1 MRAIFLDRDGVI
13 CENRSDYVKSW
24 REFKFLPGAKQ
35 SLAALRYLGLPIIVV
50 TNQSAIGRGI
60 VQTDIVERIHKRMV
74 AEIQAY
80 GGHINRVYCCPHH
93 PEEGCNCRKPQSGM
107 LLQAAQELEIDLA
120 QSYMV
125 GDAVT
130 DLTAGQQVGCHSILV
145 LTGRGLPQLASAL
158 GSVNKQFTITRDLMQ
173 AAAHIYRRERQMT
186 YINQPGLTNNHH
198 RKSWFPGQQPLTT
211 SYRVLS

>member
-35 SLAALRYLGLPIIVV
+35 SLAALRYLGLPIVIV

-60 VQTDIVERIHKRMV
+60 VSADVVEDVHYRMS

-80 GGHINRVYCCPHH
+80 GGLITGVYYCPHH
-93 PEEGCNCRKPQSGM
+93 PEDRCDCRKPQPGM
-107 LLQAAQELEIDLA
+107 LLQAADALKIDLS

-125 GDAVT
+125 GDAAT
-130 DLTAGQQVGCHSILV
+130 DLIAGQQAGCHPILV
-145 LTGRGLPQLASAL
+145 LTGRGLPQLPRAL
-158 GSVNKQFTITRDLMQ
+158 GSVRKQFTITRNLMQ
-173 AAAHIYRRERQMT
+173 AAGYIYRMERQS
-186 YINQPGLTNNHH
+186 IQNRQRDEIDNVQPQEFGLLAGN
-198 RKSWFPGQQPLTT
+198 L
-211 SYRVLS
+211 

>member
-1 MRAIFLDRDGVI
+1 MQAIFLDRDGVI

-60 VQTDIVERIHKRMV
+60 IPAEVVEEIHRQMV
-74 AEIQAY
+74 TEIQAY
-80 GGHINRVYCCPHH
+80 GGHITRIYYCPHH
-93 PEEGCNCRKPQSGM
+93 PEAGCDCRKPQPGM
-107 LLQAAQELEIDLA
+107 LLQAAQELGIDLN

-130 DLTAGQQVGCHSILV
+130 DLVAGQQAYCHSILV
-145 LTGRGLPQLASAL
+145 LTGRGLPQLTAAL
-158 GSVNKQFTITRDLMQ
+158 GSMHKQFTITRNLMQ
-173 AAAHIYRRERQMT
+173 AAGYIYKRERQKMHGRR
-186 YINQPGLTNNHH
+186 PSSFD
-198 RKSWFPGQQPLTT
+198 KPLPQEF
-211 SYRVLS
+211 RLLADRL

>member
-1 MRAIFLDRDGVI
+1 MHAIFLDRDGVI

-50 TNQSAIGRGI
+50 TNQSAIGREI
-60 VQTDIVERIHKRMV
+60 VPADVVDKIHRRMV

-80 GGHINRVYCCPHH
+80 GGYITHVYCCPHH
-93 PEEGCNCRKPQSGM
+93 PEADCDCRKPQPGM
-107 LLQAAQELEIDLA
+107 LLQAAQELGIDLS

-130 DLTAGQQVGCHSILV
+130 DLMAGQRAGCHSILV
-145 LTGRGLPQLASAL
+145 LTGRGLQQLTPAL
-158 GSVNKQFTITRDLMQ
+158 GSVNKQFTITRNLMQ
-173 AAAHIYRRERQMT
+173 AVALIYRLERRESRT
-186 YINQPGLTNNHH
+186 SSLNLAAGAPTPEF
-198 RKSWFPGQQPLTT
+198 SPLTGT
-211 SYRVLS
+211 V